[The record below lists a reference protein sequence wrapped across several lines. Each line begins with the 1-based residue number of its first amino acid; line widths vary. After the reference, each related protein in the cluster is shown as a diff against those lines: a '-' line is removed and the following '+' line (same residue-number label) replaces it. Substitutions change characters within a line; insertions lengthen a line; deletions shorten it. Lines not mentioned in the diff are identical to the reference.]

1 MKKLL
6 ALLLSVTLVF
16 TLAACAEET
25 PEPVAPVV
33 PEVPS
38 EVEEV
43 LFPDYDRVTGF
54 VDFKF
59 ADAELR
65 HTFFAAAEKFLLD
78 EMVAGIPLYANSS
91 FNLYS
96 DRLQTPL
103 REFIPVM
110 GFGTSFSTMS
120 VDDSQVEF
128 EPGIT
133 GVAGEYTYRIATSSN
148 PDTFNQWIYQ
158 DSISSDVL
166 SSALAALYYFDFN
179 DTRDGY
185 EIKPDMASA
194 LPTPVEAT
202 TLPTGAVVSNKWRVP
217 VADGLEFFFHPD
229 NTVDIPEGS
238 EQITAQT
245 FVDTFELAL
254 SNKWFRAVSGGGS
267 FMGTSTT
274 AIVSAEEFSNG
285 LVPFSDVGIKVVN
298 GNEIEFTFIDLQS
311 EWNVK
316 YWLSSF
322 VMTPI
327 HIPLYEALGGDDGTY
342 GTTAETTSYTGAHYV
357 SVYEADKVVRLSD
370 NPKYHA
376 PDRYFFTG
384 INFLIITD
392 PAIRFEE
399 FVAGRL
405 DAAAVPAAR
414 FEEFQNDPRI
424 RPVPGATT
432 FRLNYNAA
440 GSIAAMEEQWEVAGK
455 GNVAADAD
463 PKPLLASRDFRA
475 AMYFAVDRERLA
487 REILKSAE
495 PQQLFFTPAYLV
507 EPELGIN
514 FRGTSQG
521 LGVAAEYSPATYGYN
536 FDAARALFEQA
547 LEPLVADGTYRSGD
561 VINLTYATNAGSEF
575 DRLTFEFL
583 QDAFESTFVS
593 SQYNISVTFENIPAP
608 FPQNYFNYIIP
619 GVSDVGAGGIAG
631 GTLNAAAFLS
641 QYRYDNAGGFTL
653 NWGID
658 TREAT
663 IPVVYTIGG
672 QTFREV
678 YSFDAIHRALNG
690 RVYVVD
696 GKESFFPT
704 ARGFSTG
711 EEFVSFEIAR
721 FLDPAYR
728 NIRYT
733 ITLDGE
739 PVAGFENVV
748 ATSRFVNAFGLQPGT
763 AYGLVLTFELV
774 EDGTTQ
780 TSPAS
785 FSTK

>member
-16 TLAACAEET
+16 ALAACAEET
-25 PEPVAPVV
+25 PAPVV
-33 PEVPS
+33 PLPPVVPGV
-38 EVEEV
+38 VED

-96 DRLQTPL
+96 ERLQTPL
-103 REFIPVM
+103 REYIPVM
-110 GFGTSFSTMS
+110 GFGTGFSTMS

-128 EPGIT
+128 EPGVT
-133 GVAGEYTYRIATSSN
+133 GVAGQYTYRIATSSN

-166 SSALAALYYFDFN
+166 SSALGALYYFDFN
-179 DTRDGY
+179 ATRDGY

-194 LPTPVEAT
+194 LPVPVDAT
-202 TLPTGAVVSNKWRVP
+202 TLPTGAVVSTKWRVP
-217 VADGLEFFFHPD
+217 IAAGLEFFFHPS
-229 NTVDIPEGS
+229 NTVAIPAGS
-238 EQITAQT
+238 ERITAQT

-254 SNKWFRAVSGGGS
+254 KNKWFRAISGGGS

-285 LVPFSDVGIKVVN
+285 LVPFSDVGLKVVN

-327 HIPLYEALGGDDGTY
+327 HIPLYEALGGVNGTY
-342 GTTAETTSYTGAHYV
+342 GTSAVTTAYTGAHYI
-357 SVYEADKVVRLSD
+357 SVYEADKVVRLAD
-370 NPKYHA
+370 NPKYNA
-376 PDRYFFTG
+376 PERYFFTG

-405 DAAAVPAAR
+405 DAAGVPAAR
-414 FEEFQNDPRI
+414 FEEFRNDPRI

-440 GSIAAMEEQWEVAGK
+440 GSIEAMEEQWEVAGK
-455 GNVAADAD
+455 GNVSADAD
-463 PKPLLASRDFRA
+463 PKPLLASKDFRTA
-475 AMYFAVDRERLA
+475 LYFAVDRETLS

-495 PQQLFFTPAYLV
+495 PMQVFFTPAYLV

-547 LEPLVADGTYRSGD
+547 LAPLVADGTYRSGD
-561 VINLTYATNAGSEF
+561 VITLTYATNAGSEF

-593 SQYNISVTFENIPAP
+593 SQYNISVVLELIAAP

-619 GVSDVGAGGIAG
+619 GVSDLGTGGISG
-631 GTLNAAAFLS
+631 GTLNASSFLA

-663 IPVVYTIGG
+663 IPVVYEVNGVE
-672 QTFREV
+672 RKEV
-678 YSFDAIHRALNG
+678 YSFDAIHKILNG
-690 RVYVVD
+690 RAYIVD

-733 ITLDGE
+733 ITLDGQ
-739 PVAGFENVV
+739 PVAGFENVR
-748 ATSRFVNAFGLQPGT
+748 ATSRFVNAFGLQSGK
-763 AYGLVLTFELV
+763 AYALTLTFELV
-774 EDGTTQ
+774 ADGSTQ

-785 FSTK
+785 FTTK

>member
-1 MKKLL
+1 MKKIV

-16 TLAACAEET
+16 TLAACAEEVSA
-25 PEPVAPVV
+25 PVVPVAPVV
-33 PEVPS
+33 PS
-38 EVEEV
+38 EDED

-96 DRLQTPL
+96 ERLQTPL

-110 GFGTSFSTMS
+110 GFGTGFSTMT

-133 GVAGEYTYRIATSSN
+133 GVADEYTYRIATSSN

-158 DSISSDVL
+158 DSISSDIL
-166 SSALAALYYFDFN
+166 SSALGALYFFDFN
-179 DTRDGY
+179 STRDGY

-194 LPTPVEAT
+194 LPTPVDAE
-202 TLPTGAVVSNKWRVP
+202 TLETGAVVSYKWRVP
-217 VADGLEFFFHPD
+217 VADGLEFLFHPS
-229 NTVDIPEGS
+229 NTVAIPAGS
-238 EQITAQT
+238 EKITAQT
-245 FVDTFELAL
+245 FADTFELAL
-254 SNKWFRAVSGGGS
+254 ASKWFRAVSGGGS

-274 AIVSAEEFSNG
+274 AVVSAEEFSNG

-298 GNEIEFTFIDLQS
+298 GNELEFTFIDLQS

-327 HIPLYEALGGDDGTY
+327 HIPLFEALGGVDGTY
-342 GTTAETTSYTGAHYV
+342 GTSAVTTAYTGAHYV
-357 SVYEADKVVRLSD
+357 SVYEADKVVRLTA
-370 NPKYHA
+370 NPNYHA

-405 DAAAVPAAR
+405 DAAGVPAAR

-432 FRLNYNAA
+432 FRLNYNAT
-440 GSIAAMEEQWEVAGK
+440 GSLEEMQKQWDLAGK
-455 GNVAADAD
+455 GNVAADAN
-463 PKPLLASRDFRA
+463 PAPILASKDFRT

-487 REILKSAE
+487 KEILKSAE

-514 FRGTSQG
+514 FRGTTQG
-521 LGVAAEYSPATYGYN
+521 LEVAAEYSPSTFGYN
-536 FDAARALFEQA
+536 FDAARALFDQA
-547 LEPLVADGTYRSGD
+547 LEPLVADGTYSSGD

-619 GVSDVGAGGIAG
+619 GVSNLGTGGIAG
-631 GTLNAAAFLS
+631 GTLNASAFLS

-658 TREAT
+658 TREAN
-663 IPVVYTIGG
+663 IPVVYQVGG
-672 QTFREV
+672 VTRTEV

-690 RVYVVD
+690 RVYVVE
-696 GKESFFPT
+696 GQESFFPT

-733 ITLDGE
+733 LTVGGE
-739 PVAGFENVV
+739 PVAGFENVP

-763 AYGLVLTFELV
+763 AYGVVLSFELV
-774 EDGTTQ
+774 ADGTTQ
-780 TSPAS
+780 SSPAS

>member
-16 TLAACAEET
+16 ALAACAEET
-25 PEPVAPVV
+25 PAPVV
-33 PEVPS
+33 PTPPVVPV
-38 EVEEV
+38 EVED

-65 HTFFAAAEKFLLD
+65 HTLFAAAEKYLLD
-78 EMVAGIPLYANSS
+78 EMVPGVPLYGNAG

-96 DRLQTPL
+96 ERLQTPL
-103 REFIPVM
+103 QEYIPVM
-110 GFGTSFSTMS
+110 GFGTGFSTMS

-133 GVAGEYTYRIATSSN
+133 GNAGEYTYRIATSAN
-148 PDTFNQWIYQ
+148 PDSFNQWTAQ

-166 SSALAALYYFDFN
+166 SSALGSLYYFDFN
-179 DTRDGY
+179 ATRDGY
-185 EIKPDMASA
+185 EVKPDMASA
-194 LPTPVEAT
+194 LPIPVDAT
-202 TLPTGAVVSNKWRVP
+202 TLPTGAVVSTKWRIP
-217 VADGLEFFFHPD
+217 IADGLEFFFHPD
-229 NTVDIPEGS
+229 NTVAIPAGS

-245 FVDTFELAL
+245 FVDTYELAL
-254 SNKWFRAVSGGGS
+254 ENKLFRAVTILGGGS
-267 FMGTSTT
+267 
-274 AIVSAEEFSNG
+274 AEIIGAEDFSNG
-285 LVPFSDVGIKVVN
+285 LIPFNEVGIKVVN
-298 GNEIEFTFIDLQS
+298 GNEIEFTFVDLQS

-316 YWLSSF
+316 YLLSGF
-322 VMTPI
+322 TLTPL
-327 HIPLYEALGGDDGTY
+327 HIPLYEALGGLNGTY
-342 GTTAETTSYTGAHYV
+342 GTSAVTTAYTGAHYID
-357 SVYEADKVVRLSD
+357 VYEADKVVRLLA
-370 NPKYHA
+370 NPKFNA
-376 PDRYFFTG
+376 PERYFFTG

-392 PAIRFEE
+392 AAIRFEE

-405 DAAAVPAAR
+405 DAATIPAAR

-424 RPVPGATT
+424 RFVPGATT
-432 FRLNYNAA
+432 FRLNFNAT
-440 GSIAAMEEQWEVAGK
+440 GSIEAMEEQWEVAGK
-455 GNVAADAD
+455 GNVAADVV
-463 PKPLLASRDFRA
+463 PEPLLAQLDFRKA
-475 AMYFAVDRERLA
+475 LYFAVDRERLA
-487 REILKSAE
+487 KEILKSAE
-495 PQQLFFTPAYLV
+495 PQPFFFTPAYLV

-514 FRGTSQG
+514 FRATEQG
-521 LGVAAEYSPATYGYN
+521 VSVGEDYSIETFGYN

-547 LEPLVADGTYRSGD
+547 LAPLVADGTYSSGD

-583 QDAFESTFVS
+583 QDEFEKTFVS
-593 SQYNISVTFENIPAP
+593 SEYNIRVTLENIPAP

-619 GVSDVGAGGIAG
+619 GVSDLGTGGISG
-631 GTLNAAAFLS
+631 GTLNAADFLEC
-641 QYRYDNAGGFTL
+641 YRYDNACGFTL
-653 NWGID
+653 SWGMD
-658 TREAT
+658 TRIVN
-663 IPVVYTIGG
+663 IPVVY
-672 QTFREV
+672 EV
-678 YSFDAIHRALNG
+678 NGVERKELYSFDAIHKMLNG
-690 RVYVVD
+690 RVYVVE
-696 GKESFFPT
+696 GAESFFPT

-733 ITLDGE
+733 ITLGGE
-739 PVAGFENVV
+739 PVAGFENVR

-763 AYGLVLTFELV
+763 AYELTLSFELV
-774 EDGTTQ
+774 DDGSTQ